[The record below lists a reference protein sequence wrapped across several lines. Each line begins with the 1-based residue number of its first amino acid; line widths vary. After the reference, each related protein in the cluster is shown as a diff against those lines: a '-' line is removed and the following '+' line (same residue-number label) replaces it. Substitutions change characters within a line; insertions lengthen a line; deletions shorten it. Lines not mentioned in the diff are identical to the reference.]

1 MGEWGQTKFKLEVK
15 QFREGGGG
23 GVHKIGELGTRF
35 QLCTQ

>member
-23 GVHKIGELGTRF
+23 VHKIGELGTRF